1 MIIKND
7 VNDMK
12 NDLNEYKEEFISLLK
27 STGRDG
33 IDDVIEEIDRLGFFT
48 APASAGHHLNTE
60 GGLVVHS
67 LNTCK
72 AALALWEAMKPLEP
86 SLETEVKRE
95 SIIIASLLHDVCKAD
110 IYKRTVKKRKNKL
123 GQWEDSEGYK
133 VSYKDFPMGH
143 GEKSLVVVLLSG
155 LELYDD
161 EMLAIRWHMGAW
173 GVNQTSFED
182 VRNYDTAQ
190 KIYPLVAIIHASDC
204 MAENVMER
212 TGEEIDEM

>member
-1 MIIKND
+1 
-7 VNDMK
+7 MK
-12 NDLNEYKEEFISLLK
+12 NSLNEYKEEFINLLK
-27 STGRDG
+27 STQRDG
-33 IDDVIEEIDRLGFFT
+33 IEDVIDDLEKLGFFT

-60 GGLVVHS
+60 GGLVIHS

-72 AALALWEAMKPLEP
+72 AALAIWEAMKPIEP
-86 SLETEVKRE
+86 SLESEVKRE

-110 IYKRTVKKRKNKL
+110 IYKRSVKKRKNKL

-173 GVNQTSFED
+173 GVNQNSFED
-182 VRNYDTAQ
+182 VRNFDTAQ
-190 KIYPLVAIIHASDC
+190 KLYPLVAIIHAADC
-204 MAENVMER
+204 MAANVMER
-212 TGEEIDEM
+212 TCEEIDEM

>member
-1 MIIKND
+1 
-7 VNDMK
+7 MK

-173 GVNQTSFED
+173 GVNLTSFED

-190 KIYPLVAIIHASDC
+190 KIYPLVAIIHAADC
-204 MAENVMER
+204 MAANVMES